1 MEEVQRNEL
10 DATKK
15 DIIKVDVSY
24 ERIDD
29 DMDRAVSDKRKKDT
43 NQLLGRMFNVL
54 EIGRNAKKVIDPNLE
69 YAVKFP
75 AELLKK
81 MEEHDMQ
88 FLTDKL
94 TGDLLPDL
102 YDYTEKGIGGKIRLE
117 IKGKPKSQDMVNLSN
132 AVNNLIEQNRYDA
145 LVQQIQQI
153 HAVAK
158 RIERGQDNDRFAK
171 VNAGRKML
179 LDAIRIHDNDVLKEK
194 MILEAVVMLREG
206 RELIEITLLDKLN
219 SLEMVPKNVI
229 KRLWSC
235 AKEPEY
241 FDKQTGRHQDIQ
253 EYFQYY
259 CMSIEPMAYAYTCL
273 GQSQIVESLLQD
285 SRKVFEH
292 DKIECL
298 SSIERLLPNKEFGD
312 MWYKS
317 PKKHASRLIESYMNY
332 PCEDDLYVTVKGC
345 DLLEVSNND
354 GEN

>member
-1 MEEVQRNEL
+1 MEEVQRNEQ

-15 DIIKVDVSY
+15 DIIKVDISY

-29 DMDRAVSDKRKKDT
+29 DMDKVATDKRNNDIT
-43 NQLLGRMFNVL
+43 QLLGKMFNVL
-54 EIGRNAKKVIDPNLE
+54 EIGRNAKKIIDPNLE

-81 MEEHDMQ
+81 MEEHDVR

-102 YDYTEKGIGGKIRLE
+102 YDYTDKGIGGKIRLE
-117 IKGKPKSQDMVNLSN
+117 IKGKPTSQDLLNLNN

-153 HAVAK
+153 HAVAM

-179 LDAIRIHDNDVLKEK
+179 LDATRIQNNDVLKEK
-194 MILEAVVMLREG
+194 MILEAVAMLREG

-219 SLEMVPKNVI
+219 SLEMVPKNVFR
-229 KRLWSC
+229 RLWTC
-235 AKEPEY
+235 AKKPEY
-241 FDKQTGRHQDIQ
+241 FEKQTGKHQDIQ

-259 CMSIEPMAYAYTCL
+259 YLSIEPMAYAYTYL
-273 GQSQIVESLLQD
+273 GQSHLVESLLYD

-292 DKIECL
+292 DKIKCL
-298 SSIERLLPNKEFGD
+298 SSIELLLPDKEFGD
-312 MWYKS
+312 MWYKN
-317 PKKHASRLIESYMNY
+317 PKKHENKLIESYMNY
-332 PCEDDLYVTVKGC
+332 PCKDDLYVTVKGC
-345 DLLEVSNND
+345 DLLEVSNN
-354 GEN
+354 GREK